1 MKEGPVACAFPV
13 YFQEQFLKPQILG
26 NAIWGIRK
34 WNVITI
40 LTFEKHLFSAKCGAL
55 LLKHSD
61 SYPSIQNGSSCKTFH
76 MEISLIFLKMNLK
89 VEHIF
94 MWIVSHEDTFSHK
107 GKRKWPVVLSVA
119 VIVKRKTKGLQMRV
133 IL

>member
-1 MKEGPVACAFPV
+1 MQSETS
-13 YFQEQFLKPQILG
+13 ENEMLLL
-26 NAIWGIRK
+26 
-34 WNVITI
+34 